1 MENLNLILPEIFIS
15 LSIMFLLV
23 LGVFKKDSSKLT
35 FNISLLIL
43 LIASIITL
51 NETFSINH
59 VTLFNNSVV
68 IDPMSSLMKIITL
81 IGAFLVLVISS
92 AYLKSFKI
100 FKIEYPVLILSSVLG
115 MMVMISS
122 NDLMVFYMGLE
133 LQSLALYVLAT
144 FNRDQ
149 LKSSE
154 AGLKYFVLSA
164 LSSGLLLYGCSLI
177 YGFSGSTNFNVISSQ
192 LNSNEYVLTFGIV
205 FILVG
210 LAFKSSAVPFHMW
223 APDVYEGSPTSVT
236 LFFTMVPKIAALT
249 VFIRFLYVPFLN
261 LIDQWQ
267 MIIIFLSIAS
277 MLFGAIAAAN
287 SLSDIYSM
295 GAIPKTALNIICF
308 PTDDL
313 DPALMNQIF
322 KGASDKLK
330 EAETALVGGH
340 SIKDDEPKYGLSVTG
355 LCDPAKIWRNN
366 TGKAGDAI
374 ILTKAIGS
382 GVLFNQNRKAHLS
395 PELFAPLIENC
406 VRLNRYA
413 KEAIEEFKPNAV
425 TDVTGFGLL
434 GHLREMLGRHNIS
447 LLFENLRFL
456 PGALDAYKS
465 GMTTGS
471 NESNKAICKD
481 SVRLPKNLSREEKEM
496 LYDTQTSGGLLI
508 SIDPSVAEEALAKII
523 ENGDK
528 GARIIGF
535 VEEAEST
542 IPHINVII

>member
-1 MENLNLILPEIFIS
+1 MENLNLVLPEIFIS

-23 LGVFKKDSSKLT
+23 LGVFKKDSSKIT
-35 FNISLLIL
+35 FNISLLVL

-51 NETFSINH
+51 NETFSINR

-100 FKIEYPVLILSSVLG
+100 YKIEYPVLILSSVLG

-177 YGFSGSTNFNVISSQ
+177 YGFSGSTNFNIISSQ

-210 LAFKSSAVPFHMW
+210 LAFKISAVPFHMW

-277 MLFGAIAAAN
+277 MLFGAIAAIGQTNIKRLVA
-287 SLSDIYSM
+287 YSS
-295 GAIPKTALNIICF
+295 I
-308 PTDDL
+308 
-313 DPALMNQIF
+313 
-322 KGASDKLK
+322 
-330 EAETALVGGH
+330 GH
-340 SIKDDEPKYGLSVTG
+340 IGYTLAGL
-355 LCDPAKIWRNN
+355 A
-366 TGKAGDAI
+366 
-374 ILTKAIGS
+374 
-382 GVLFNQNRKAHLS
+382 
-395 PELFAPLIENC
+395 
-406 VRLNRYA
+406 
-413 KEAIEEFKPNAV
+413 
-425 TDVTGFGLL
+425 
-434 GHLREMLGRHNIS
+434 
-447 LLFENLRFL
+447 
-456 PGALDAYKS
+456 
-465 GMTTGS
+465 TGS
-471 NESNKAICKD
+471 NEGIQSSII
-481 SVRLPKNLSREEKEM
+481 
-496 LYDTQTSGGLLI
+496 YI
-508 SIDPSVAEEALAKII
+508 SIYVIMNLALFSCLLMLKGMINIMKI
-523 ENGDK
+523 
-528 GARIIGF
+528 
-535 VEEAEST
+535 
-542 IPHINVII
+542 